1 MNFTTPTPWPEA
13 LRRLQA
19 QDLLP
24 TTLTTDELAQLPA
37 ALRER
42 AFFSARVTN
51 ADFLQQAKDLITRA
65 TSAGDRLPD
74 GSYKPGSYM
83 NLPTFRL
90 EMKNLLSSLGYQPDP
105 SEARGGLQDLS
116 SDPRLQVIFDTNLQ
130 MAQGYGNF
138 VADQDP
144 DRLDAWPAQELY
156 RLESRKVPR
165 DWVGR
170 WLDAGGTP
178 TNDGRMIALKND
190 PIWSEISD
198 FKLPYPPFAFGSG
211 MWVRDISRS
220 EAQELGII
228 APNDEVPPADLPGL
242 NAGLQASVESL
253 SPDLQTALASL
264 GYTIAKG
271 ILTL

>member
-1 MNFTTPTPWPEA
+1 
-13 LRRLQA
+13 
-19 QDLLP
+19 
-24 TTLTTDELAQLPA
+24 
-37 ALRER
+37 
-42 AFFSARVTN
+42 
-51 ADFLQQAKDLITRA
+51 
-65 TSAGDRLPD
+65 
-74 GSYKPGSYM
+74 
-83 NLPTFRL
+83 
-90 EMKNLLSSLGYQPDP
+90 
-105 SEARGGLQDLS
+105 
-116 SDPRLQVIFDTNLQ
+116 